1 MSVSGEMVASFS
13 ARDPSPC
20 LFHSLTSFFFFQE
33 SILLLLTQA
42 MTQRKYSSTT
52 TMTQVEL

>member
-1 MSVSGEMVASFS
+1 MVASF
-13 ARDPSPC
+13 ATRDPSPC
-20 LFHSLTSFFFFQE
+20 LFHSLTSFVLFCFFFQE

-52 TMTQVEL
+52 TMTEAKL

>member
-1 MSVSGEMVASFS
+1 MVASF
-13 ARDPSPC
+13 ATRDPSPC
-20 LFHSLTSFFFFQE
+20 LFHSLTSFVFFCFLFFQE